1 MTALDTIELRGL
13 RGRGRHGV
21 LDHERALG
29 QTFVVDVVLHLDTR
43 AAAESDDLTQ
53 TADYGGV
60 ADAVVAVI
68 TGEPFALIERLA
80 QQIADVALVPERVQ
94 AVDVRV
100 HKPEAPIEVPF
111 DDVIV
116 TIHRERE

>member
-1 MTALDTIELRGL
+1 VSEPDTIELRGL

-43 AAAESDDLTQ
+43 EAADTDDLST
-53 TADYGGV
+53 TVDYGGLANEV
-60 ADAVVAVI
+60 LAVI

-80 QQIADVALVPERVQ
+80 QRIADVALAPERVQ

-100 HKPEAPIEVPF
+100 HKPEAPIDVPF

>member
-1 MTALDTIELRGL
+1 VSEPDTIELRGL

-43 AAAESDDLTQ
+43 EAADTDDLSKTV
-53 TADYGGV
+53 DYGGL
-60 ADAVVAVI
+60 ADEVMAVV

-80 QQIADVALVPERVQ
+80 QRIADVALAPERVH